1 MHRFCPWAIF
11 YSFMQKKLSLFVIT
25 ILLEKFS
32 SCTKMVKPF
41 ILIFLLTLGLTVAY
55 RPKPAYHPRSRRI
68 HQRES
73 DYEGSALHKHTAY
86 LPETCIPECNGTEP
100 IAFLTFELKCPEKLT
115 SGMKED
121 IGNVQLFLKF
131 TLYTRWGYIL
141 WLIP

>member
-1 MHRFCPWAIF
+1 
-11 YSFMQKKLSLFVIT
+11 
-25 ILLEKFS
+25 
-32 SCTKMVKPF
+32 MVKPF
-41 ILIFLLTLGLTVAY
+41 VLIFLLTLGLTVAY

>member
-1 MHRFCPWAIF
+1 
-11 YSFMQKKLSLFVIT
+11 
-25 ILLEKFS
+25 
-32 SCTKMVKPF
+32 MVKQL

-86 LPETCIPECNGTEP
+86 LPESCIPECNGTEP

-115 SGMKED
+115 SGKKED
-121 IGNVQLFLKF
+121 IGNFSKNLLCTQGGVTFHSSF
-131 TLYTRWGYIL
+131 LYTGSKPEANRKLSEKCVLYYQEAF
-141 WLIP
+141 